1 MSVTTIKS
9 TCKFGACEPQ
19 CGMEFDIENG
29 KMTGVRPDPTHPF
42 SLGYACK
49 KGMAIPEYQ
58 NDPDRLL
65 HPEKSQDG
73 HFEQLEWQAATDE
86 IGQKLRRIRDKYG
99 PLAIATYW
107 GNAADSSAMIG
118 ANTLC
123 SALGSPNSMNV
134 LSLEYTDRGA
144 VAERLFG
151 DQTIIIQPDADNTDF
166 ALLLGT
172 NPLVT
177 QGMTLLQRRPR
188 IAGDLKNIRQRGGK
202 VVVVDPRVT
211 ETTKVA
217 DQHLMIQPGT
227 DLFLL
232 LGMIKRIIEADNI
245 KQEYIQNHCIGFDWW
260 KAFVG
265 SFSLASIAS
274 ISGIN
279 ELTIIRLAD
288 EFSGAKT
295 AFITTR
301 VGVQTSHNTAL
312 TEWAVQTLNVITGR
326 VGKEG
331 GLFFNPGAIN
341 NTDLI
346 HLFTKKKNPAPS
358 RVGKYPQIFG
368 GPPAS
373 VFAEDVLSDDEQR
386 IRALIVVAGNP
397 LISFPN
403 SSKVEQALK
412 KLDLLVTIDIYRS
425 DTGALAHYNLPAC
438 TIYEKGGFHFLTQ
451 PFDPVPHAE
460 WRKKLV
466 EPTGKARPEWDIF
479 RDISRAAK
487 VPFLNNPLISGIDKC
502 LAWFGRNFTEAHL
515 AKALLISPFSMK
527 KLSLNTLKKSDHGV
541 SVGPLQKG
549 AFFTQHIRTLDKK
562 VHLAPDDFC
571 EAVRVALK
579 NPPVP
584 TKSWPFS
591 LISGGRRLATFN
603 TWTKNLPSLMK
614 HTDENVATIHSGDAQ
629 ELNIKEGDW
638 IEIATESGRI
648 KLKAK
653 PSDAIRQGVVMVQQ
667 FWGHTFDSSQ
677 TTAKQKPGV
686 NVNYLH
692 SDQVLCQFTGMPV
705 FNGTP
710 CRIVGLSE
718 V

>member
-9 TCKFGACEPQ
+9 ICKFGACEPQ

-29 KMTGVRPDPTHPF
+29 KITQVRPDPTHPF
-42 SLGYACK
+42 SRGYVCK

-65 HPEKSQDG
+65 SPEINKNGD
-73 HFEQLEWQAATDE
+73 FEKIEWKVATDD
-86 IGQKLRRIRDKYG
+86 IGHKLRQIRDQYG
-99 PLAIATYW
+99 PSSIATYW

-151 DQTIIIQPDADNTDF
+151 DQTIIIQPDADSTDF

-211 ETTKVA
+211 ETTKVS

-232 LGMIKRIIEADNI
+232 LGMIKRIIEADNFN
-245 KQEYIQNHCIGFDWW
+245 QDYLQNHCTGFDWW
-260 KAFVG
+260 KTFVSG
-265 SFSLASIAS
+265 FSLESIAS
-274 ISGIN
+274 ITGIH
-279 ELTIIRLAD
+279 ELQITRLAD
-288 EFSGAKT
+288 EFSGAKK

-341 NTDLI
+341 NTDLV
-346 HLFTKKKNPAPS
+346 HLFTKKKNPAAS
-358 RVGKYPQIFG
+358 RVGGYPQIFG

-373 VFAEDVLSDDEQR
+373 VFADDVLSEDANR

-403 SSKVEQALK
+403 SAKVEQALK

-425 DTGALAHYNLPAC
+425 DTGALAHYNLPA
-438 TIYEKGGFHFLTQ
+438 TTLYEKGGFHFLTQ

-466 EPTGKARPEWDIF
+466 EPTGQARPEWDIF

-487 VPFLNNPLISGIDKC
+487 VPFLNNTLISGLDKC
-502 LAWFGRNFTEAHL
+502 LSWFGKNFTEEHL
-515 AKALLISPFSMK
+515 AKALLISPFAMK
-527 KLSLNTLKKSDHGV
+527 KLSLKKLKKSEHGI
-541 SVGPLQKG
+541 SVGQLQKE

-562 VHLAPDDFC
+562 VQLAPDDFC
-571 EAVRVALK
+571 QAIHAVLK
-579 NPPVP
+579 NPPIP

-591 LISGGRRLATFN
+591 LISGGRRLSTFN
-603 TWTKNLPSLMK
+603 TWTKNIPSLMK
-614 HTDENVATIHSGDAQ
+614 NTDENVATMHTEDAIKM
-629 ELNIKEGDW
+629 NIKEGDM
-638 IEIATESGRI
+638 IEITTASGFI

-653 PSDAIRQGVVMVQQ
+653 PSDLIRPGVVMVQQ
-667 FWGHTFDSSQ
+667 FWGHKFDSSQ
-677 TTAKQKPGV
+677 TLAKQKPGV

-692 SDQVLCQFTGMPV
+692 SDQALCQFTGMPV

-710 CRIVGLSE
+710 CRITAP
-718 V
+718 

>member
-9 TCKFGACEPQ
+9 ICKFGACEPQ

-29 KMTGVRPDPTHPF
+29 KITQVRPDPTHPF
-42 SLGYACK
+42 SRGYVCK

-65 HPEKSQDG
+65 SPEINKNGD
-73 HFEQLEWQAATDE
+73 FEKIEWKAATDD
-86 IGQKLRRIRDKYG
+86 IGHKLRQIRDQYG
-99 PLAIATYW
+99 PTSIATYW

-151 DQTIIIQPDADNTDF
+151 DQTIIIQPDADSTDF

-188 IAGDLKNIRQRGGK
+188 TAGDLKNIRQRGGK

-211 ETTKVA
+211 ETSKVS

-232 LGMIKRIIEADNI
+232 LGMIKCIIDADNFN
-245 KQEYIQNHCIGFDWW
+245 QEYLQDHCTGFDWW
-260 KAFVG
+260 KTFVS
-265 SFSLASIAS
+265 SFSLTSIAA
-274 ISGIN
+274 ITGIH
-279 ELTIIRLAD
+279 ELQITRLAD
-288 EFSGAKT
+288 EFSGAKK

-301 VGVQTSHNTAL
+301 VGVQTSYNTAL

-341 NTDLI
+341 NTDLV

-358 RVGKYPQIFG
+358 RVGGYPQIFG

-373 VFAEDVLSDDEQR
+373 VFADDVLSEDGNR

-403 SSKVEQALK
+403 SAKVEQALK

-425 DTGALAHYNLPAC
+425 DTGALAHYNLPA
-438 TIYEKGGFHFLTQ
+438 TTLYEKGGFHFLTQ

-487 VPFLNNPLISGIDKC
+487 VPFLNNFLISGLDKC
-502 LAWFGRNFTEAHL
+502 LSWFGKNFTEEHL
-515 AKALLISPFSMK
+515 AKALLISPFAMK
-527 KLSLNTLKKSDHGV
+527 KLSLKSLKKSEHGI
-541 SVGPLQKG
+541 SVGLLQKD
-549 AFFTQHIRTLDKK
+549 AFFTHHIRTFDKK
-562 VHLAPDDFC
+562 VHLASDDFC
-571 EAVRVALK
+571 YAIHAVFK
-579 NPPVP
+579 NPPIP

-591 LISGGRRLATFN
+591 LISGGRHLATFN
-603 TWTKNLPSLMK
+603 TWTKNIPSLMK
-614 HTDENVATIHSGDAQ
+614 NTDENVATIHTEDAIKM
-629 ELNIKEGDW
+629 NIKEGDI
-638 IEIATESGRI
+638 IEITTASGSIR
-648 KLKAK
+648 LKAK
-653 PSDAIRQGVVMVQQ
+653 PSDLIRSGMVMVQQ
-667 FWGHTFDSSQ
+667 FWGHKFASSQ
-677 TTAKQKPGV
+677 TLAKQKPGV

-710 CRIVGLSE
+710 CRITKFSSI
-718 V
+718 